1 MNKKKQK
8 IERNETKCNKT
19 ENAMK
24 QKTEGKKLKQKFFL
38 PVYFPQVLIKTLKRF
53 LCTLINSD
61 IFSPQRLLL
70 LVRPC

>member
-1 MNKKKQK
+1 MNKK
-8 IERNETKCNKT
+8 IEGNETKCNKT
-19 ENAMK
+19 ENAIK
-24 QKTEGKKLKQKFFL
+24 QIKTEGKKIKQKFFL